1 MKDDIWSPRDAHT
14 RLTTRKRTVRH
25 FQYHHGR
32 WCLITK
38 RRAYTTQRAQACTNN
53 ICLYLII
60 FIFIKRLNY
69 PLFKLR
75 KPWWKMKKP
84 LNYNF
89 NLFTF
94 KGNVVILLCNQRVQ
108 RLKSYW
114 TIIIFLFL
122 FLRVFKLFYHASK
135 MWNDLCVLN
144 LYDNDK

>member
-1 MKDDIWSPRDAHT
+1 LEGLVRNSRWWERKEAGKKVNWNLTAALLCTSDWPLGRGQSDTFNVIMKGDVWSPRDAHT

-38 RRAYTTQRAQACTNN
+38 RRAYTNN

-89 NLFTF
+89 NL
-94 KGNVVILLCNQRVQ
+94 LCNQRVQ
-108 RLKSYW
+108 RLKSY
-114 TIIIFLFL
+114 
-122 FLRVFKLFYHASK
+122 
-135 MWNDLCVLN
+135 
-144 LYDNDK
+144 